1 MPHLQIDSGRL
12 RFALDVGF
20 SSASLSFLRTG
31 PGEHES
37 LTLEGSYSGAFT
49 LRGRDAHGGGSIGF
63 DIPSRV
69 ATLGVSQPL
78 PDGGSLDFSVNTR
91 GQVGLGFSIGGPFV
105 PLVRPTPGQFG
116 FSPQDLGDP
125 FRAAEAGGERTLAGA
140 PGVLANPTPGN
151 IGSFISQHSGTSP
164 GHPESDFSGIGRGV
178 DAATA
183 ISKIPQHPTRPDV
196 RAGAGLLLDPTLPGR
211 VGIGGWAG
219 LQVTY

>member
-1 MPHLQIDSGRL
+1 MN
-12 RFALDVGF
+12 
-20 SSASLSFLRTG
+20 
-31 PGEHES
+31 S
-37 LTLEGSYSGAFT
+37 LTLEGRYSGAFI

-125 FRAAEAGGERTLAGA
+125 FRAAEAGGERVLAGA
-140 PGVLANPTPGN
+140 PGVLANLTPGN

-164 GHPESDFSGIGRGV
+164 GHPESDFTGIGRGV

-183 ISKIPQHPTRPDV
+183 IGKIPQHPTRPDV
-196 RAGAGLLLDPTLPGR
+196 RAGAGLLLDPTLPGGR
-211 VGIGGWAG
+211 VGFGGWAG
-219 LQVTY
+219 LQVVY